1 MKYETKKSKKKTVT
15 FRIDEKLLTEFRL
28 LCNLYDVKQVAII
41 ENAMSETIN
50 NLKCNKK
57 DKEDDR

>member
-28 LCNLYDVKQVAII
+28 LCYLYDVKQVAII

>member
-1 MKYETKKSKKKTVT
+1 MEYETKKSKKKTVT
-15 FRIDEKLLTEFRL
+15 FRIDEKLLAEFRL

-41 ENAMSETIN
+41 ENAMKEAIN

-57 DKEDDR
+57 DRRDDR